1 MRVEEAGRERGHVA
15 VACGG
20 TGGHTYPGLAVA
32 RVLVKQGYRVT
43 LWMAGKDVETQTVE
57 GWQGEVITIPAEGF
71 QFGVSWRSVRTV
83 FRLMRAIFHAWPR
96 LSKDRPMCLLAMG
109 SYSSFGPVSASIF
122 LRIPYVL
129 HEANVV
135 PGRLVSL
142 MASRAAAIAISF
154 EKSRYYIQ
162 HPNLVETGMPLRAE
176 MVGGRQDVSV
186 RDRSTF
192 SILVTGGSRGAQRLN
207 EVIPEGLGRVDLRE
221 RSLQVVHVAGLQPLE
236 PIKDVY
242 RAAGIEAE
250 VVSFVHDMEVRY
262 AQADVVICRSG
273 ASTCA
278 ELCAF
283 GKPALL
289 VPYPYAVRDHQMLN
303 ARALE
308 DAGAADVI
316 EQEGLTPEW
325 LCSYIE
331 RLMMEPDRL
340 VKQATAS
347 KKMGRMDAAEE
358 VVALLEA
365 VGFQDEG

>member
-1 MRVEEAGRERGHVA
+1 MMAEGSDKERGHVA

-32 RVLVKQGYRVT
+32 QELVKQGYRVT
-43 LWMAGKDVETQTVE
+43 LWMAGKDVESQTVE
-57 GWQGEVITIPAEGF
+57 GWQGEVITVPAEGF
-71 QFGVSWRSVRTV
+71 QFGFSWRSVRTIVGLIRAV
-83 FRLMRAIFHAWPR
+83 FCALPR

-109 SYSSFGPVSASIF
+109 SYSSFAPVSASIL

-162 HPNLVETGMPLRAE
+162 HAKLVETGMPLRAE
-176 MVGGRQDVSV
+176 LVAGSQQEP
-186 RDRSTF
+186 RSASAVF

-207 EVIPEGLGRVDLRE
+207 EIIPEGLRQVTAGNRTLR
-221 RSLQVVHVAGLQPLE
+221 VVHVAGLQSLE
-236 PIKDVY
+236 PIEAVY
-242 RAAGIEAE
+242 REAGIEAE
-250 VVSFVHDMEVRY
+250 VVSYVQDMEVRY
-262 AQADVVICRSG
+262 LEADVVICRSG

-316 EQEGLTPEW
+316 EQEGLTAEW
-325 LCSYIE
+325 LCSYVE
-331 RLMMEPDRL
+331 QLMVDPDRL
-340 VKQATAS
+340 LKQAAAS
-347 KKMGRMDAAEE
+347 KKMGRMHAAEE
-358 VVALLEA
+358 VVALIEA
-365 VGFQDEG
+365 VGSRDE